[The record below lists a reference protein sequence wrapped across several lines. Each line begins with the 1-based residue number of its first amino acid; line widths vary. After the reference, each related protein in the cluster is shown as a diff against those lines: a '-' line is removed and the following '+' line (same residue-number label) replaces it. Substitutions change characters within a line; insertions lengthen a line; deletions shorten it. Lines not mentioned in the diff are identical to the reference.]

1 MPRGSAICLPI
12 SESKRFAID
21 GEPRDMHSIIS
32 LLSGV
37 VLAALVYGLSFFPT
51 ATLHQVDELREANS
65 RADQKGVD
73 PDAVDTE
80 ASEPSPTVWL

>member
-1 MPRGSAICLPI
+1 MPTDFQ
-12 SESKRFAID
+12 EQKVAID

-51 ATLHQVDELREANS
+51 ATLHQADELAARYAYGIGSTARENS
-65 RADQKGVD
+65 SGLAG
-73 PDAVDTE
+73 
-80 ASEPSPTVWL
+80 